1 MKQRWATFR
10 PFQTCSA
17 EFCTGTLPWD
27 FDAWMGSHLQILF
40 SGQNDPQMC
49 CEMRRVTLNR
59 THDSIMAAALRA
71 IQILSVWLI
80 LCNNQPI
87 MARSSLPPSDS
98 EKEKD
103 DNNGNND
110 EEEVEDNHPIMP
122 RSSLPL
128 IRLKQLHLCCNC
140 TQSEQLH
147 EESPQFNMKWLQHTS
162 TSREG
167 VNHCWSNLF
176 AFANQLGLRC
186 NTLKRQSWV

>member
-1 MKQRWATFR
+1 
-10 PFQTCSA
+10 
-17 EFCTGTLPWD
+17 
-27 FDAWMGSHLQILF
+27 
-40 SGQNDPQMC
+40 
-49 CEMRRVTLNR
+49 MRRVTLNR

-110 EEEVEDNHPIMP
+110 EEEVEDSHPIMA

-128 IRLKQLHLCCNC
+128 IRLKQLHLCICA
-140 TQSEQLH
+140 
-147 EESPQFNMKWLQHTS
+147 F
-162 TSREG
+162 
-167 VNHCWSNLF
+167 VN
-176 AFANQLGLRC
+176 
-186 NTLKRQSWV
+186 